1 MPSVLLLDD
10 HPIVTSGLTNYLSNL
25 SDIDVIGQV
34 HSPADAFTFLQRQQP
49 DVVVSDMNFEKEG
62 EGVQFLR
69 SLHER
74 FPTIRVVFYSM
85 LDKVDFVRDAIVA
98 GAKAYVIKKH
108 GAEEVY
114 RAICAVCDNKPYYS
128 SELLPIVLQSNLS
141 EKKDEV
147 PNPLSALTPREYEV
161 MILIAKEY
169 STREIAEKL
178 FIAENTVQNHR
189 TNLMTKLS
197 VKSNVGI
204 AFFAFKYGLLKGS
217 E

>member
-1 MPSVLLLDD
+1 M
-10 HPIVTSGLTNYLSNL
+10 
-25 SDIDVIGQV
+25 
-34 HSPADAFTFLQRQQP
+34 
-49 DVVVSDMNFEKEG
+49 
-62 EGVQFLR
+62 
-69 SLHER
+69 
-74 FPTIRVVFYSM
+74 
-85 LDKVDFVRDAIVA
+85 
-98 GAKAYVIKKH
+98 
-108 GAEEVY
+108 
-114 RAICAVCDNKPYYS
+114 
-128 SELLPIVLQSNLS
+128 QSNLS